1 MTAFPTETLG
11 ATHPERDDGPRRFRN
26 HRLTIAAFR
35 LFLVLLV
42 GSAVLDTATEV
53 DVWGPSTDTVRAS
66 GGGYELSV
74 RYPTVSRPALATPFD
89 IVVRREGGF
98 NGPVDIAIDPN
109 WFEMWD
115 FQALN
120 PSPSEET
127 AEPTRLI
134 WTFEPPDGEVL
145 RIFFDGRIQPAEQS
159 GRGGY
164 VAVLDDGVAVAQVT
178 FTSAIRP

>member
-1 MTAFPTETLG
+1 MTAYPTDTLG
-11 ATHPERDDGPRRFRN
+11 ATHPDRDEGARRYRN
-26 HRLTIAAFR
+26 HRWTYAVFR
-35 LFLVLLV
+35 VFLVVLV
-42 GSAVLDTATEV
+42 GSAVLDTASEV
-53 DVWGPSTDTVRAS
+53 DVWGPATDTVRAS
-66 GGGYELSV
+66 GGGYELAV

-98 NGPVDIAIDPN
+98 SGPLDIAIDPN

-115 FQALN
+115 FQSLN
-120 PSPSEET
+120 PHPSEET
-127 AEPTRLI
+127 ADPTRLI

-159 GRGGY
+159 GRSGY

-178 FTSAIRP
+178 FTSAVRP